1 MTQLGGIKQ
10 EIQDLKAGFESSV
23 NEIKHSIDSK
33 FNDINDQLKDIN
45 ENFTKSVHDIVTES
59 ISKVKDSI
67 IKALR
72 EETIKLQTKCK
83 NLEAKLIKLQKASNK
98 QNQYTRRN
106 NLEIHGIT
114 VKVMDDQLE
123 EKVIDIFSKLNISI
137 SKSDNED
144 CHQLYKSNTIVRFVN

>member
-10 EIQDLKAGFESSV
+10 GIQDLKAGFESSV

-33 FNDINDQLKDIN
+33 FNDINDQMKDIKQ
-45 ENFTKSVHDIVTES
+45 NFTKSVHDIVTES

>member
-33 FNDINDQLKDIN
+33 FNINDQLKDIN

-59 ISKVKDSI
+59 ISKAKDSI

-98 QNQYTRRN
+98 QDQYTRRN
-106 NLEIHGIT
+106 SLEIHGIT

-123 EKVIDIFSKLNISI
+123 S
-137 SKSDNED
+137 
-144 CHQLYKSNTIVRFVN
+144 H